1 MKAAGLGLLLGLA
14 FCCCAGHAEHE
25 GAADQGKEPDCSR
38 HSPPGC
44 PRIFDPVCGTDNVT
58 YPNECEL
65 CAANLGKQTA
75 VRIKKRG
82 TC

>member
-14 FCCCAGHAEHE
+14 FCCCAGECR
-25 GAADQGKEPDCSR
+25 GPPQPDCSSL
-38 HSPPGC
+38 SPPGC

-65 CAANLGKQTA
+65 CAA
-75 VRIKKRG
+75 
-82 TC
+82 